1 MIKPQAPRVK
11 NPSKRNGPRK
21 RDAIVLMEPDPGE
34 SLGSVAVA
42 ADWRFHLA
50 SLTRIS
56 DNIVSRA
63 VNAYDRIFGLDERE
77 ASEIYFD
84 VGKKLVAEEKID
96 EAINALRKV
105 LRAKPDHQQ
114 ALFELGMLHLRRDA
128 PVAAIAMLQ
137 RAKAAG
143 LSDHK
148 LHILLADALAEENKL
163 DEALREFDLA
173 LALKP
178 DLANTHYRRAVLL
191 DRMERHADAVDA
203 FEKAIRLSP
212 RDIRYH
218 QSLGFTLETMGQRTE
233 AIRCFKRALE
243 VERAKKQ
250 KRDEHD
256 EHDEHDE
263 D

>member
-1 MIKPQAPRVK
+1 MTKSLAPRVK
-11 NPSKRNGPRK
+11 NASTRNGRRK
-21 RDAIVLMEPDPGE
+21 QQALVVMEPEAGE

-42 ADWRFHLA
+42 ADWRFHIA

-63 VNAYDRIFGLDERE
+63 VSAYDRLFGLDERE

-96 EAINALRKV
+96 EAISALRKV
-105 LRAKPDHQQ
+105 LRTKPDHQQ
-114 ALFELGMLHLRRDA
+114 ALFELGMLHLRRGA

-148 LHILLADALAEENKL
+148 LHVLLA
-163 DEALREFDLA
+163 EALSEEGKLEEAVKEFDHA
-173 LALKP
+173 VALKP
-178 DLANTHYRRAVLL
+178 ELASTHYRRGVVL
-191 DRMERHADAVDA
+191 DRLERHADAVEA
-203 FEKAIRLSP
+203 FEKAIRLAP
-212 RDIRYH
+212 REIGYH
-218 QSLGFTLETMGQRTE
+218 QSLGFTLETMGRRTE

-250 KRDEHD
+250 TRAADEA
-256 EHDEHDE
+256 E
-263 D
+263 